1 MSYVLCTTCSDR
13 KRIFC
18 TLVMDLQYSRK
29 ALFPHILA
37 SFSKLNGF
45 KTDSFQKKWFSS
57 LSLLLKLLFLEIPLF
72 PRFRFDSIVQKENA
86 ESREIFRFSISSGDF
101 YRTSRSDTILIL
113 ETLEWIPLRYF
124 SNKTTQFPG
133 L

>member
-1 MSYVLCTTCSDR
+1 
-13 KRIFC
+13 
-18 TLVMDLQYSRK
+18 MDLQYSRK

-101 YRTSRSDTILIL
+101 YQTSRSDTILIL
-113 ETLEWIPLRYF
+113 ETLEWIPLRCF

-133 L
+133 F